1 MSVKSGS
8 RFPQAR
14 TESPERG
21 VTIHGVPVSAIGLS
35 HHLVPLDD
43 LARLAEASE
52 PVLQRLDAAELR
64 GLVLLNTC
72 NRFELYF
79 ESDSFHS
86 GLETVLAAVRDAL
99 PADQKGL
106 VSEFEVYAG
115 QAAVQHLLEVTS
127 GLDAMVVGEAEII
140 GQVREA
146 LRSSGDRASASLH
159 RLFHAAL
166 TTAKTVT
173 SETDL
178 GAAGR
183 SIAQVGLGLVE
194 SRHFPVAGRRALVVG
209 TGSYA
214 RVVTAT
220 LERLGCTDVWVYSP
234 SGRAERFA
242 ATHPV
247 HPVPADGLA
256 EAIASADVVVTC
268 SGAEQTDGAVL
279 TTGLLTTARR
289 GAPLLPVLDLSLEG
303 DVEPA
308 AESLLNVDLIN
319 LEEVGAHAPAEQTAA
334 VLAARDLVNRGVD
347 AYLHLEQGRKAT
359 PAVTAIRAHVSH
371 FIEREIETANRRY
384 DAETAAAVAH
394 SLRRVSNALL
404 HTPSLRAAELA
415 RSGELEDY
423 SHALHTLFGIE
434 IEPGVEAQA

>member
-1 MSVKSGS
+1 M
-8 RFPQAR
+8 P
-14 TESPERG
+14 
-21 VTIHGVPVSAIGLS
+21 VTAIGLS
-35 HHLVPLDD
+35 HHLVPLED
-43 LARLAEASE
+43 LARLGEVSG
-52 PVLQRLDAAELR
+52 PVLERLDTA
-64 GLVLLNTC
+64 GLTGIVLLNTC

-79 ESDSFHS
+79 ESDSFHA
-86 GLETVLAAVRDAL
+86 GLEAVLSAVHDAL
-99 PADQKGL
+99 PEADRPL
-106 VSEFEVYAG
+106 VDEFEVYAG
-115 QAAVQHLLEVTS
+115 QAAVQHLLEVAS

-146 LRSSGDRASASLH
+146 LQSSGDRASASLH

-166 TTAKTVT
+166 TTAKAVT
-173 SETDL
+173 TETDL

-194 SRHFPVAGRRALVVG
+194 TRHFPVAGRRALVVG

-220 LERLGCTDVWVYSP
+220 LDRLGCADVWVYSP

-247 HPVPADGLA
+247 RPVPADGLA
-256 EAIASADVVVTC
+256 DALASADLLVTC
-268 SGAEQTDGAVL
+268 SGAEQTDGAAV
-279 TTGLLTTARR
+279 TADLLATARR

-308 AESLLNVDLIN
+308 AEALVNVDLID

-334 VLAARDLVNRGVD
+334 VLAARDLVSRGVD
-347 AYLHLEQGRKAT
+347 TYLHLEQGRQAT

-371 FIEREIETANRRY
+371 FIEREIEAAKRRY

-415 RSGELEDY
+415 RSGELADY
-423 SHALHTLFGIE
+423 SAALHTLFGIE
-434 IEPGVEAQA
+434 IETGAEAQA